1 MTLSTFVRK
10 NAFRNLRRSILTV
23 LSIGFS
29 LLLLTLMMAIWKN
42 FYLQKG
48 TEVSALR
55 LVTRHKVSL
64 VFTMPSYYREKIRA
78 IAGVANII
86 PGNWFGG
93 KYKDDKS
100 NNFFAQFGTD
110 PNEFFQVYK
119 DWKISDDEIT
129 AWQHDRAGCVVDS
142 HLARKFGWKL
152 GQKVIIVGTIFP
164 VNLELNIRGFYTA
177 PEDTGSLYY
186 NQKYVEEAVPYLKGQ
201 QGFYTILAKSAQDVP
216 KIQSAVDEAFHSS
229 PQPTKTETEK
239 AFQLGFLAMLGN
251 VKAFI
256 LSICGAVVF
265 AILLVSA
272 NTMAMSIRERTR
284 EVAVLKTLGFARHT
298 VLSLFVGEA
307 VVLALIGG
315 IIGSFCAYSPL
326 SLVGAIACCL
336 LLVLL
341 AAVVKIFVRKV
352 PLGLLAL
359 VGAVIGAILG
369 FVAGK
374 FGNVL
379 PGGGLMDALKVA
391 PSTMLVAWAAAAL
404 MGFFSALVPS
414 YHASRLGIVE
424 GLRHIG

>member
-1 MTLSTFVRK
+1 MTLTTFVRK

-29 LLLLTLMMAIWKN
+29 LLLLTLMMAIWRN

-64 VFTMPSYYREKIRA
+64 AFEMPSYYREKIRA
-78 IAGVANII
+78 IPGVANVV

-110 PNEFFQVYK
+110 PDEFFQVYK
-119 DWKISDDEIT
+119 DWKIPQDQIA
-129 AWQHDRAGCVVDS
+129 AWQHDRAGCVVDT
-142 HLARKFGWKL
+142 HVAQKFGWKL
-152 GQKVIIVGTIFP
+152 GQKIIIVGTIFP
-164 VNLELNIRGFYTA
+164 VNLELTIR
-177 PEDTGSLYY
+177 
-186 NQKYVEEAVPYLKGQ
+186 
-201 QGFYTILAKSAQDVP
+201 GFYTILAKSPQDVP
-216 KIQSAVDEAFHSS
+216 KIQAAVDESFHSS

-284 EVAVLKTLGFARHT
+284 EVAVLKTLGFTRQT

-315 IIGSFCAYSPL
+315 IAG
-326 SLVGAIACCL
+326 SLVAL
-336 LLVLL
+336 LLSV
-341 AAVVKIFVRKV
+341 AA
-352 PLGLLAL
+352 AN
-359 VGAVIGAILG
+359 
-369 FVAGK
+369 AG
-374 FGNVL
+374 GMA
-379 PGGGLMDALKVA
+379 GALKVA
-391 PSTMLVAWAAAAL
+391 PSTMLVAWGAAAV
-404 MGFFSALVPS
+404 MGFFSALVPA

>member
-1 MTLSTFVRK
+1 MTLTTFVRK

-64 VFTMPSYYREKIRA
+64 AFEMPSYYREKIRA
-78 IAGVANII
+78 IPGVANVV

-110 PNEFFQVYK
+110 PDEFFQVYK
-119 DWKISDDEIT
+119 DWKITDDEIA
-129 AWQHDRAGCVVDS
+129 AWQHDRAGCVVDAA
-142 HLARKFGWKL
+142 LAKKFGWKL
-152 GQKVIIVGTIFP
+152 GQKIIIVGTIFP
-164 VNLELNIRGFYTA
+164 VDLELNIRGFYTA
-177 PEDTGSLYY
+177 PEATSSLYY
-186 NQKYVEEAVPYLKGQ
+186 NQKYVEEAVPYLKGLN
-201 QGFYTILAKSAQDVP
+201 GFYTILAKSAADVP
-216 KIQSAVDEAFHSS
+216 KIQAAVDETFHSS

-256 LSICGAVVF
+256 LSI
-265 AILLVSA
+265 
-272 NTMAMSIRERTR
+272 RERTR
-284 EVAVLKTLGFARHT
+284 EVAVLKTLGFTRQT
-298 VLSLFVGEA
+298 VLGLFVGEA

-315 IIGSFCAYSPL
+315 IAG
-326 SLVGAIACCL
+326 SLVAL
-336 LLVLL
+336 LLGMG
-341 AAVVKIFVRKV
+341 AAKA
-352 PLGLLAL
+352 G
-359 VGAVIGAILG
+359 G
-369 FVAGK
+369 FAG
-374 FGNVL
+374 
-379 PGGGLMDALKVA
+379 ALKVEPA
-391 PSTMLVAWAAAAL
+391 TMLIAWAAAAL
-404 MGFFSALVPS
+404 MGFFSALVPA

>member
-1 MTLSTFVRK
+1 MTLTTFVRK

-48 TEVSALR
+48 TETSALR

-64 VFTMPSYYREKIRA
+64 AFEMPGYYREKIRA
-78 IAGVANII
+78 IPGVANIV

-110 PNEFFQVYK
+110 PDEFFQVYK
-119 DWKISDDEIT
+119 DWKITPDEIA
-129 AWQHDRAGCVVDS
+129 AWQHDRAGCVVDTA
-142 HLARKFGWKL
+142 LAKKFGWKL
-152 GQKVIIVGTIFP
+152 GQKIIVVGTIFP
-164 VNLELNIRGFYTA
+164 VDLELNIRGFYTA
-177 PEDTGSLYY
+177 PEDTASLYY
-186 NQKYVEEAVPYLKGQ
+186 NQKYVEEAVPYLKGLN
-201 QGFYTILAKSAQDVP
+201 GFYTILAKSAADVP
-216 KIQSAVDEAFHSS
+216 KIQAAVDESFHSS

-284 EVAVLKTLGFARHT
+284 EVAVLKTLGFTRQT

-315 IIGSFCAYSPL
+315 IAG
-326 SLVGAIACCL
+326 SLVAFL
-336 LLVLL
+336 L
-341 AAVVKIFVRKV
+341 
-352 PLGLLAL
+352 G
-359 VGAVIGAILG
+359 VGAAKAGG
-369 FVAGK
+369 FAG
-374 FGNVL
+374 
-379 PGGGLMDALKVA
+379 ALKVEPA
-391 PSTMLVAWAAAAL
+391 TMLVAWAAAAL
-404 MGFFSALVPS
+404 MGFFSALVPA